1 MRTTIDIDKVL
12 LQEIIE
18 RSGAKTKKDAIIIA
32 MKDYLRFKKLQ
43 ELKGLIGNYDNFALT
58 PEELKEMRNEK

>member
-18 RSGAKTKKDAIIIA
+18 RSGAKTKKDAILIA
-32 MKDYLRFKKLQ
+32 IRDYLRFKKFQ

-58 PEELKEMRNEK
+58 LEELKEMRNDK